1 MFNIPT
7 QRLAKVT
14 LTESTDSAVTLS
26 VNPIVIAALSFTP
39 RHLVLRVNAK
49 TASTAG
55 YERDNIQLQ
64 FNGDTGSNYN
74 VQYLGAL
81 GSSSSAGRI
90 SAATTYLMGQTA
102 ADDANYFAGG
112 ECLIPDALSTRS
124 HKSIISLTG
133 ANEDIVQ
140 AVGGRWANTAAITSV
155 TFTSYQSPNQ
165 WLAGST
171 FEL

>member
-14 LTESTDSAVTLS
+14 VTETTTAVTLS

-39 RHLVLRVNAK
+39 RHLLVRVNAK

-74 VQYLGAL
+74 VHYLSGV
-81 GSSSSAGRI
+81 GSSNNAGRI
-90 SAATTYLMGQTA
+90 NGATTYLMGQTA
-102 ADDANYFAGG
+102 GDEAYWFA
-112 ECLIPDALSTRS
+112 LRS
-124 HKSIISLTG
+124 
-133 ANEDIVQ
+133 
-140 AVGGRWANTAAITSV
+140 R
-155 TFTSYQSPNQ
+155 
-165 WLAGST
+165 
-171 FEL
+171 